1 MSVRSSSKRK
11 TKKLQHGVLRRRG
24 WGMAWQLRTPQQVQ
38 AARRGAM
45 AVLDSVLAQGLLS
58 ASQLMLTGAFVRL
71 TGRVATTH
79 TLRASSRLQ
88 QR

>member
-1 MSVRSSSKRK
+1 
-11 TKKLQHGVLRRRG
+11 LRLWG
-24 WGMAWQLRTPQQVQ
+24 WGMASQLRTPQQVV

-58 ASQLMLTGAFVRL
+58 ASQLMLTGACVRL
-71 TGRVATTH
+71 TGRVSRDGTRQH
-79 TLRASSRLQ
+79 TLRASSRQQ